1 MDKYSNQ
8 PGYPFGQKFRAG
20 DLKYV
25 DTNNDGSITADDR
38 ELYKTSDPK
47 FTFGMNFNVGY
58 KNFDLSMN
66 FTGAAGVGYAFT
78 KEAFG
83 EFSGSAGHPSTA
95 WLDHWTPENRN
106 ASMPRIAESRKSPS
120 EASTV
125 MSDFWIID
133 TSYLRMKTLQL
144 GYTFPKH
151 WLGKFG
157 IQNLRL
163 YYSAENLLTF
173 DKMPINVDPE
183 TVSERLSSYPL
194 NKTHAFGVNI
204 SF

>member
-1 MDKYSNQ
+1 
-8 PGYPFGQKFRAG
+8 
-20 DLKYV
+20 
-25 DTNNDGSITADDR
+25 
-38 ELYKTSDPK
+38 
-47 FTFGMNFNVGY
+47 
-58 KNFDLSMN
+58 
-66 FTGAAGVGYAFT
+66 
-78 KEAFG
+78 
-83 EFSGSAGHPSTA
+83 
-95 WLDHWTPENRN
+95 
-106 ASMPRIAESRKSPS
+106 
-120 EASTV
+120 

-133 TSYLRMKTLQL
+133 TSYLRMKTLQF

-151 WLGKFG
+151 WLEKVG